1 MTSLRRRAQGVSF
14 VAVLGTLLA
23 LAIGAYAG
31 VFRDGVPVTLRV
43 ERAGSQLN
51 ERADV
56 KIRGLV
62 VGERIVLLAACL
74 ALAVALAVGFALL
87 DHSARADPAAANT
100 ALTDVGTTA
109 EVAGQLGS
117 ALETIYSYDYT
128 RLDENERAAR
138 EVITPAFGAKFAEL
152 FADVRE
158 LAPAQQAVVS
168 GTVVVSAVQRIEG
181 ERAVLVAFMD
191 QQATRVAAPDGSGQ
205 LAASSRLT
213 VTAERVDGRWKIA
226 DVQSR

>member
-1 MTSLRRRAQGVSF
+1 M
-14 VAVLGTLLA
+14 
-23 LAIGAYAG
+23 
-31 VFRDGVPVTLRV
+31 
-43 ERAGSQLN
+43 
-51 ERADV
+51 
-56 KIRGLV
+56 
-62 VGERIVLLAACL
+62 
-74 ALAVALAVGFALL
+74 AVALAVGFALL

-128 RLDENERAAR
+128 RLDETERAAR
-138 EVITPAFGAKFAEL
+138 EVITPAFAAKFDEL

-181 ERAVLVAFMD
+181 DRAVLIVFMD

-213 VTAERVDGRWKIA
+213 VTGERVDGRWKIA